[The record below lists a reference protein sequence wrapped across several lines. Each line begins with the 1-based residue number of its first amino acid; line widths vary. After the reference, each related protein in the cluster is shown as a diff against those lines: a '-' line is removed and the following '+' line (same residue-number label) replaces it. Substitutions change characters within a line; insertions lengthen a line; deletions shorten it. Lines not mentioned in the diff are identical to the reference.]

1 MNEEIK
7 ILFKTINK
15 LKENYKHHKKNFTL
29 DGKLVG
35 DIGEV
40 LVAEHYGLTL
50 YGDNTPVY
58 DGYVTEDESK
68 KVQIKASFKGNSYFP
83 YGEDKIPDYFLAI
96 KILENGE
103 LEELFNGPGK
113 YVFEHYIIKRNLKH
127 YKETYY
133 TLSKGVLKELNGLV
147 DESEKIKKVK

>member
-1 MNEEIK
+1 MQEIQQ
-7 ILFKTINK
+7 LLTITKQLRN
-15 LKENYKHHKKNFTL
+15 NPKHQGRKFSI

-40 LVAEHYGLTL
+40 LAAEKYGLEL
-50 YGDNTPVY
+50 LPENAYKHDAKEIASGRM
-58 DGYVTEDESK
+58 
-68 KVQIKASFKGNSYFP
+68 VQIKASFKGNSYFP

-96 KILENGE
+96 NILENGE

-133 TLSKGVLKELNGLV
+133 TLSKGVLEELNGSV